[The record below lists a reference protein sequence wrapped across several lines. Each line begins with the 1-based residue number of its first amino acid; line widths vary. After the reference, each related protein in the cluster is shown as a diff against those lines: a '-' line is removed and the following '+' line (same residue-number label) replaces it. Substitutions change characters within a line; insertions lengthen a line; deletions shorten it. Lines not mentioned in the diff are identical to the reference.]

1 MAPPCIRTIRLTHRP
16 SSPMPLYMT
25 GPGWGTKSVTA
36 ARLPQSSLLDVAA
49 THRQTHA
56 SPRGYPTD
64 SCSSAFNL
72 LSCSIAAGRALGS
85 WHAVPALMGRGS
97 AGVTGKA
104 LPSSKSPRGDRTADL
119 YSSVTDYSSKTL
131 PFSQALGPGRPGT
144 AYVTRPV
151 DMKKPPG
158 EEVPFFLLSTSPCCP
173 DLRVW
178 IKWSCQMACGLSV

>member
-1 MAPPCIRTIRLTHRP
+1 MEFLSP
-16 SSPMPLYMT
+16 SKRERRM
-25 GPGWGTKSVTA
+25 
-36 ARLPQSSLLDVAA
+36 SSLLDVAA

-104 LPSSKSPRGDRTADL
+104 LPSSKSPRGDGTADL